1 MQTGLKFGS
10 DQRATDR
17 LGSCCSSREDVRELW
32 LVQEW
37 SKGVKIVINEASG
50 KERTGRSIGLNTER

>member
-17 LGSCCSSREDVRELW
+17 LGSCSSREDVRELW
-32 LVQEW
+32 LVQKR